1 MMSSSNCLQTD
12 PVFLLIIIFMTS
24 VGENILST
32 RKEEPSPPTTP
43 KKRPSFP
50 SENSR
55 SARRVKSITR
65 LVEKESS
72 SGVYWLLVAVWGA
85 VVVGVLLMTFAAKL
99 RGVEN
104 NAEQEV
110 AQCRRDYESNR

>member
-1 MMSSSNCLQTD
+1 
-12 PVFLLIIIFMTS
+12 MTS
-24 VGENILST
+24 AGESVLSVH
-32 RKEEPSPPTTP
+32 KDDPSPPTTP
-43 KKRPSFP
+43 KKKPSFP
-50 SENSR
+50 SEHSR

-72 SGVYWLLVAVWGA
+72 SGVYWVLMVIWGA

-104 NAEQEV
+104 SAEREV
-110 AQCRRDYESNR
+110 AQCRSDYESNR